1 VPASGHKVAWTP
13 HRNELTTGV
22 DEVARANEVI
32 RRWRQVAVKDDLS
45 GIINGRQ
52 VAGSEKP
59 TSGGRLTWQDHRH
72 NLSPE

>member
-1 VPASGHKVAWTP
+1 
-13 HRNELTTGV
+13 LTTGV
-22 DEVARANEVI
+22 DEVAQANEVI
-32 RRWRQVAVKDDLS
+32 RRWRQVAVKDDLSGIIDDLS